1 MVEFN
6 DINNLDQVRIALSEV
21 AAEHPE
27 RVFSEWVSEIE
38 DYHED
43 LMYKVCYNFIDH
55 PDGSREARCLVG
67 QVLDKFGLLD
77 RLDINAIHDPVY
89 GIKYVVGLTNEEVV
103 NYLRSAQREQD
114 NDVSWGD
121 SFLKAEKECNK

>member
-27 RVFSEWVSEIE
+27 RVFSKWVKDIE
-38 DYHED
+38 DSHPALLYD
-43 LMYKVCYNFIDH
+43 ACYNFIDF
-55 PDGSREARCLVG
+55 PEGGREARCLVG

-77 RLDINAIHDPVY
+77 RLDINTIHGPVNEV
-89 GIKYVVGLTNEEVV
+89 KYVVGLTNEEVV
-103 NYLRSAQREQD
+103 NYLGSAQREQD
-114 NDVSWGD
+114 NEVSWGD